1 MTALVLCAGR
11 VKEKWLREGI
21 DEYQKRLSRL
31 LKTDIQEVDDL
42 PEPENSSP
50 ELEEQIKRREGEAL
64 LRQLKNGDE
73 VIALCVEGELVDS
86 PGVAKMLASCAMN
99 GRRPV
104 FVIGGSLGLSD
115 EVKRRAA
122 KKISLGRV
130 TLPHRLAR
138 LVLMEQIYR
147 AAKINAGE
155 KYHK

>member
-1 MTALVLCAGR
+1 
-11 VKEKWLREGI
+11 
-21 DEYQKRLSRL
+21 
-31 LKTDIQEVDDL
+31 
-42 PEPENSSP
+42 
-50 ELEEQIKRREGEAL
+50 
-64 LRQLKNGDE
+64 
-73 VIALCVEGELVDS
+73 
-86 PGVAKMLASCAMN
+86 MN